1 MRRVVRIFLYLLV
14 AFIIFG
20 ISNVNAAR
28 VSKVEKSSDNYLSNI
43 ILSEGTL
50 NFDPEQ
56 NEYKL
61 EVPYQVKEVNVQ
73 GVLSDGR
80 STLVG
85 DGLKE
90 LQYGNN
96 NIILSVVAE
105 NGDKREYA
113 VIINRLERAK
123 HVVESSA
130 VKLNKMF
137 IIIYVLLIGLFVYL
151 IYLFSKKTLKDH

>member
-137 IIIYVLLIGLFVYL
+137 IIIYVLFIGLFVYL

>member
-137 IIIYVLLIGLFVYL
+137 IIIYVLFIGLFVYL
-151 IYLFSKKTLKDH
+151 IYLFSKKTLKDR